1 VANLLRLESNSQEVA
16 VVFLGVDWAEEH
28 HDVCLL
34 DEQGKVLGRARVANS
49 LEGVSRIHAL
59 VADHVEEPDAVVVGI
74 ETDRGPLVQA
84 LLAAGYQIYAINP
97 LAVDRYR
104 ERHSVSG
111 AKSDAGDAKVL
122 ADLVRTDRNNH
133 RALAGDSQQIEAVKL
148 LARAHQSLIQSRQRQ
163 VNQLRSALREFYPTA
178 LEAFKDDLGGRDA
191 VAILEYATTPSRA
204 RSVSQAKLISALR
217 KAGRERNL
225 EARAVELQGILRQPH
240 LEQPAT
246 LVEAYGLIVKS
257 CVRMI
262 RDFNAQIAELEQELT
277 KSFELHP
284 DAKLYLSLP
293 GLGPVLGARVIGEF
307 GDDPN
312 RYLDAKGRR
321 AYSGMAPITK
331 ASGTRHM
338 VLARYARNRHL
349 ADACYLWA
357 FASLKASPG
366 AHQYYRALRARG
378 KSHHQALRA
387 LGNRW
392 VSILHGCL
400 RHRTFYSEEVAW
412 PITVAVAA

>member
-1 VANLLRLESNSQEVA
+1 M
-16 VVFLGVDWAEEH
+16 VFLGVDWAEEH

-59 VADHVEEPDAVVVGI
+59 VADHSEERDAVVVGI
-74 ETDRGPLVQA
+74 ETDRGLLVQA

-104 ERHSVSG
+104 DRHSVSG
-111 AKSDAGDAKVL
+111 AKSDAADAKVL

-133 RALAGDSQQIEAVKL
+133 RPVAGDSQQVEAVKL
-148 LARAHQSLIQSRQRQ
+148 LARAHQALVHTRQRQ
-163 VNQLRSALREFYPTA
+163 INQRCRYQPIGPHSEMPVT
-178 LEAFKDDLGGRDA
+178 GGRDA
-191 VAILEYATTPSRA
+191 VAILEYAPTPTRG
-204 RSVSQAKLISALR
+204 RSVSKAKLISALR
-217 KAGRERNL
+217 TAGRERNL
-225 EARAVELQGILRQPH
+225 EARAVELHTILHRPQ

-246 LVEAYGLIVKS
+246 LVAAYGLIVKS
-257 CVRMI
+257 CLQII
-262 RDFNAQIAELEQELT
+262 RELNTQTTAMEQELT

-284 DAKLYLSLP
+284 DAELYLSLP
-293 GLGPVLGARVIGEF
+293 GLGFVLGARVIGEF

-312 RYLDAKGRR
+312 RYLNAKGRR

-331 ASGTRHM
+331 ASGTRKV
-338 VLARYARNRHL
+338 VLARYARNRQL

-357 FASLKASPG
+357 FASLTGSAG

-378 KSHHQALRA
+378 KSHNQALRV

-400 RHRTFYSEEVAW
+400 RHRRHYSEKVAW
-412 PITVAVAA
+412 TVAIAVAA

>member
-1 VANLLRLESNSQEVA
+1 VA

-34 DEQGKVLGRARVANS
+34 DERGTVLGRARVANS

-59 VADHVEEPDAVVVGI
+59 VADHSDEPDAVVVGI
-74 ETDRGPLVQA
+74 ETDRGLLVQA

-104 ERHSVSG
+104 DRHSVSG
-111 AKSDAGDAKVL
+111 AKSDAADAKVL
-122 ADLVRTDRNNH
+122 ADLVRTDRSNH
-133 RALAGDSQQIEAVKL
+133 RPVAGDSQQVEAIKL
-148 LARAHQSLIQSRQRQ
+148 LARAHQALVHTRQRQ
-163 VNQLRSALREFYPTA
+163 VNQLRSALREFYPAA

-191 VAILEYATTPSRA
+191 VAILEYAPTPTIG

-225 EARAVELQGILRQPH
+225 EARAVELQRILRQPH

-246 LVEAYGLIVKS
+246 LVAAYGLIVKS
-257 CVRMI
+257 CAQLI
-262 RDFNAQIAELEQELT
+262 RELNAQTTALEEELT

-284 DAKLYLSLP
+284 DAELYLSLP
-293 GLGPVLGARVIGEF
+293 GLGFVLGARVIGEF

-312 RYLDAKGRR
+312 RYVDAKGRR

-331 ASGTRHM
+331 ASGTRHV
-338 VLARYARNRHL
+338 VLARYARNRQL

-357 FASLKASPG
+357 FSSLNGSAG
-366 AHQYYRALRARG
+366 AHQYYRVLRTRG
-378 KSHHQALRA
+378 KSHNQALRA

-400 RHRTFYSEEVAW
+400 RHGTLYSESVAW
-412 PITVAVAA
+412 TTPSSAVAA

>member
-1 VANLLRLESNSQEVA
+1 M
-16 VVFLGVDWAEEH
+16 VFLGVDWAEER

-34 DEQGKVLGRARVANS
+34 DAQGKVLTRARVANS

-59 VADHVEEPDAVVVGI
+59 VAEHVEESDAVIVGI
-74 ETDRGPLVQA
+74 ETDRGLLVQA
-84 LLAAGYQIYAINP
+84 LLAAGYQVFAINP

-104 ERHSVSG
+104 DRHSVSG
-111 AKSDAGDAKVL
+111 AKSDRGDAKVL
-122 ADLVRTDRNNH
+122 ADLVRTDLNNH
-133 RALAGDSQQIEAVKL
+133 RPVAGDSQQVEAVKL
-148 LARAHQSLIQSRQRQ
+148 LARAHQALVYTRQRQ
-163 VNQLRSALREFYPTA
+163 VNQLRSTLREFYPAA

-191 VAILEYATTPSRA
+191 VAILDYAPTPTRG
-204 RSVSQAKLISALR
+204 RSVSKAQLVSALR
-217 KAGRERNL
+217 NAGRERNL
-225 EARAVELQGILRQPH
+225 EARALQLHTIFHRPQ
-240 LEQPAT
+240 LEQPAS
-246 LVEAYGLIVKS
+246 LVAAYGLIVKS
-257 CVRMI
+257 CVKVI
-262 RDFNAQIAELEQELT
+262 RELNAQTTQLEQELT

-284 DAKLYLSLP
+284 DAEIYLSLP
-293 GLGPVLGARVIGEF
+293 GLGFVLGARVIGEF

-331 ASGTRHM
+331 ASGTRHV

-357 FASLKASPG
+357 FASLTGSAG
-366 AHQYYRALRARG
+366 AHQYYKTLRARG

-400 RHRTFYSEEVAW
+400 RHRTPYSEQVAW
-412 PITVAVAA
+412 TSAVAVAA

>member
-1 VANLLRLESNSQEVA
+1 VA

-34 DEQGKVLGRARVANS
+34 DEQGKVLDRGKVANS

-59 VADHVEEPDAVVVGI
+59 VAEHSQEPGEVVVGI
-74 ETDRGPLVQA
+74 ETDRGLLVQA

-104 ERHSVSG
+104 DRHSVSG
-111 AKSDAGDAKVL
+111 AKSDAADAKVL

-133 RALAGDSQQIEAVKL
+133 RAVAGDSQQVEAVKL
-148 LARAHQSLIQSRQRQ
+148 LARAHRALVHTRQRQ
-163 VNQLRSALREFYPTA
+163 VNQLRSALREFYPAA

-191 VAILEYATTPSRA
+191 VAILEYAPTPTRG
-204 RSVSQAKLISALR
+204 RSVSKAKLISALR

-225 EARAVELQGILRQPH
+225 EARAVELQRILHQPQ

-246 LVEAYGLIVKS
+246 LVAAYGLIVKS
-257 CVRMI
+257 CVQMI
-262 RDFNAQIAELEQELT
+262 RELNAQMTTLEQELT

-284 DAKLYLSLP
+284 DAELYLSLP
-293 GLGPVLGARVIGEF
+293 GLGFVLGARVIGEF

-331 ASGTRHM
+331 ASGTRHV
-338 VLARYARNRHL
+338 VLARYARNRQL

-357 FASLKASPG
+357 FASLKGSPG
-366 AHQYYRALRARG
+366 AHQYYKAIRARG

-387 LGNRW
+387 LANRW
-392 VSILHGCL
+392 VSVLHGCL
-400 RHRTFYSEEVAW
+400 RHRTPYSEAVAW
-412 PITVAVAA
+412 TAHVALAA

>member
-1 VANLLRLESNSQEVA
+1 VA

-34 DEQGKVLGRARVANS
+34 DEQGTVLGRARVANS

-59 VADHVEEPDAVVVGI
+59 VADHSDEPGEVVVGI
-74 ETDRGPLVQA
+74 ETDRGLLVQA

-104 ERHSVSG
+104 DRHSVSG
-111 AKSDAGDAKVL
+111 AKSDAADAKVL
-122 ADLVRTDRNNH
+122 ADLVRTDRSNH
-133 RALAGDSQQIEAVKL
+133 RPVAGDSQQVEAIKL
-148 LARAHQSLIQSRQRQ
+148 LARAHQALVHTRQRQ
-163 VNQLRSALREFYPTA
+163 VNQLRSALREFYPAA

-191 VAILEYATTPSRA
+191 VAILEYAPTPTIG

-225 EARAVELQGILRQPH
+225 EARAVELQRILRQPH
-240 LEQPAT
+240 LEQPAA
-246 LVEAYGLIVKS
+246 LVAAYGLIVKS
-257 CVRMI
+257 CAQLI
-262 RDFNAQIAELEQELT
+262 RELNAQTTALEEELT

-284 DAKLYLSLP
+284 DAELYLSLP
-293 GLGPVLGARVIGEF
+293 GLGFVLGARVIGEF

-312 RYLDAKGRR
+312 RYVDAKGRR

-331 ASGTRHM
+331 ASGTRHV
-338 VLARYARNRHL
+338 VLARYARNRQL

-357 FASLKASPG
+357 FSSLNGSAG
-366 AHQYYRALRARG
+366 AHQYYRVLRTRG
-378 KSHHQALRA
+378 KSHNQALRA

-400 RHRTFYSEEVAW
+400 RHGKLYSESVAW
-412 PITVAVAA
+412 TTPSSALAA

>member
-1 VANLLRLESNSQEVA
+1 MA

-59 VADHVEEPDAVVVGI
+59 VADYADEPGTVVVGI
-74 ETDRGPLVQA
+74 ETDRGLLVQA
-84 LLAAGYQIYAINP
+84 LVAAGYQLYAINP

-104 ERHSVSG
+104 DRHSVSG

-133 RALAGDSQQIEAVKL
+133 RQVAGDSEEVEAIKL
-148 LARAHQSLIQSRQRQ
+148 LARAHQSLVHSRQRQ
-163 VNQLRSALREFYPTA
+163 VNQLRSTLREFYPAA

-191 VAILEYATTPSRA
+191 MAILEYAPTPTSG

-225 EARAVELQGILRQPH
+225 EARAVELQGMLRQPH

-246 LVEAYGLIVKS
+246 LVAAYAVIVKS
-257 CVRMI
+257 CIQMI
-262 RDFNAQIAELEQELT
+262 RELNAQTKALEDELT

-284 DAKLYLSLP
+284 DAALYLSLP
-293 GLGPVLGARVIGEF
+293 GLGFVLGARVIGEF

-331 ASGTRHM
+331 SSGIRHV
-338 VLARYARNRHL
+338 VLARYARNRQL

-357 FASLKASPG
+357 FSSLTGSAG
-366 AHQYYRALRARG
+366 AHQYYRVLRARG

-400 RHRTFYSEEVAW
+400 RHGTLYSEAVAW
-412 PITVAVAA
+412 TTPATAIAA

>member
-1 VANLLRLESNSQEVA
+1 MSQEVA

-34 DEQGKVLGRARVANS
+34 DERGQVLGRARVANS

-59 VADHVEEPDAVVVGI
+59 VADHAEEPEAVVVGI
-74 ETDRGPLVQA
+74 ETDRGLLVQA
-84 LLAAGYQIYAINP
+84 LVAAGYQIYAINP

-104 ERHSVSG
+104 DRHSVSG
-111 AKSDAGDAKVL
+111 AKSDAADAKVL
-122 ADLVRTDRNNH
+122 ADLVRTDRSNH
-133 RALAGDSQQIEAVKL
+133 RPVAGDSQQVEAVKL
-148 LARAHQSLIQSRQRQ
+148 LARAHQALVHTRQRQ
-163 VNQLRSALREFYPTA
+163 VNQLRSALHEFYPAA

-191 VAILEYATTPSRA
+191 VAILEYAPTPSRG

-225 EARAVELQGILRQPH
+225 KARAVELQGILQQPH

-246 LVEAYGLIVKS
+246 LVAAYELIVRS
-257 CVRMI
+257 AVRMI
-262 RDFNAQIAELEQELT
+262 RELNAQTTELEDELT

-284 DAKLYLSLP
+284 DAELYLSLP
-293 GLGPVLGARVIGEF
+293 GLGFVLGARVIGEF

-321 AYSGMAPITK
+321 AYSGLAPITK
-331 ASGTRHM
+331 ASGTRHV
-338 VLARYARNRHL
+338 VLARNARNRHL

-357 FASLKASPG
+357 FASLNASTG
-366 AHQYYRALRARG
+366 AHRYYRALRARG
-378 KSHHQALRA
+378 KSHPQALRA
-387 LGNRW
+387 LGSRW

-400 RHRTFYSEEVAW
+400 RHRTLYSEDVAW
-412 PITVAVAA
+412 PVQVAAAA

>member
-1 VANLLRLESNSQEVA
+1 VA
-16 VVFLGVDWAEEH
+16 VVFLGVDWAEEN

-34 DEQGKVLGRARVANS
+34 DERGKVLGRARVANS

-59 VADHVEEPDAVVVGI
+59 VAEHAEESAPVVVGI
-74 ETDRGPLVQA
+74 ETDRGLLVQA

-104 ERHSVSG
+104 DRYSVSG
-111 AKSDAGDAKVL
+111 AKSDAADAKVL
-122 ADLVRTDRNNH
+122 ADLVRTDRDNH
-133 RALAGDSQQIEAVKL
+133 RQVAGDSQQVEAVKL
-148 LARAHQSLIQSRQRQ
+148 LARAHQALVHTRQRQ
-163 VNQLRSALREFYPTA
+163 VNQLRSTLREFYPA

-191 VAILEYATTPSRA
+191 MAILEYAPIPSRA

-217 KAGRERNL
+217 KSGRERNL
-225 EARAVELQGILRQPH
+225 ETRAVELQNILRQPH

-246 LVEAYGLIVKS
+246 LVAAYEVIVKS

-262 RDFNAQIAELEQELT
+262 RELNAEMTALEEELT

-284 DAKLYLSLP
+284 DAELYLSLP
-293 GLGPVLGARVIGEF
+293 GLGFVLGARVIGEF

-331 ASGTRHM
+331 ASGTRHV

-357 FASLKASPG
+357 FASLRASAG
-366 AHQYYRALRARG
+366 AHQYYKVLRARG

-400 RHRTFYSEEVAW
+400 RHRSPYSEELAW
-412 PITVAVAA
+412 PVSVAIAA

>member
-1 VANLLRLESNSQEVA
+1 M
-16 VVFLGVDWAEEH
+16 VFLGVDWAEEH

-49 LEGVSRIHAL
+49 LEGVGRIHAL
-59 VADHVEEPDAVVVGI
+59 VADHSEEPDAVVVGI
-74 ETDRGPLVQA
+74 ETDRGLLVQA

-97 LAVDRYR
+97 LAVDRNR
-104 ERHSVSG
+104 DRHSVSG
-111 AKSDAGDAKVL
+111 AKSDVADAKVL
-122 ADLVRTDRNNH
+122 ADLVRTDRTNH
-133 RALAGDSQQIEAVKL
+133 RPVAGDSQQVEAVKL
-148 LARAHQSLIQSRQRQ
+148 LARAHQALVHTRQRQ
-163 VNQLRSALREFYPTA
+163 VNQLRSALREFYPAA

-191 VAILEYATTPSRA
+191 LAILEYAPTPTSG

-225 EARAVELQGILRQPH
+225 EARAAELQRILRQSH

-246 LVEAYGLIVKS
+246 LVAAYGLIVKS
-257 CVRMI
+257 SVQMI
-262 RDFNAQIAELEQELT
+262 RELNAQMATLEEELT

-284 DAKLYLSLP
+284 DAELYLSLP
-293 GLGPVLGARVIGEF
+293 GLGFVLGARVIGEF

-331 ASGTRHM
+331 ASGTRHV
-338 VLARYARNRHL
+338 VLARYARNRQL

-357 FASLKASPG
+357 FASLQGSTG
-366 AHQYYRALRARG
+366 AHQFYRALRARG
-378 KSHHQALRA
+378 KSHNQALRA

-400 RHRTFYSEEVAW
+400 RHRTPYSEEVAW
-412 PITVAVAA
+412 TASVAVAA

>member
-1 VANLLRLESNSQEVA
+1 VA

-28 HDVCLL
+28 HDVCML
-34 DEQGKVLGRARVANS
+34 DEQGKVLARAQVANS
-49 LEGVSRIHAL
+49 LHGVARIHAL
-59 VADHVEEPDAVVVGI
+59 VAEHSEESGEVVVGI
-74 ETDRGPLVQA
+74 ETDRGLLVQA

-104 ERHSVSG
+104 DRHSVSG
-111 AKSDAGDAKVL
+111 AKSDAADAKVL

-133 RALAGDSQQIEAVKL
+133 RPVAGDSAQVEALKL
-148 LARAHQSLIQSRQRQ
+148 LARAHQGLVHSRQRQ
-163 VNQLRSALREFYPTA
+163 VNQLRSALHEFYPAA

-191 VAILEYATTPSRA
+191 VAVLEYVPTPSRG

-217 KAGRERNL
+217 RAGRERNL
-225 EARAVELQGILRQPH
+225 KARAAELQRILQQPH

-246 LVEAYGLIVKS
+246 LVAAYGVIVKS
-257 CVRMI
+257 CVRLI
-262 RDFNAQIAELEQELT
+262 RELNAQTTELEQELT

-284 DAKLYLSLP
+284 DAELYLSLP
-293 GLGPVLGARVIGEF
+293 GLGFVLGARVIGEF

-312 RYLDAKGRR
+312 RYSDAKGRR
-321 AYSGMAPITK
+321 AYSGMAPITR
-331 ASGTRHM
+331 ASGTRHV
-338 VLARYARNRHL
+338 VLARYARNRQL

-357 FASLKASPG
+357 FSSLKRSAG
-366 AHQYYRALRARG
+366 AHHYYRALRARG
-378 KSHHQALRA
+378 KSHAQAIRA

-400 RHRTFYSEEVAW
+400 RHRQLYSEMVAW
-412 PITVAVAA
+412 RAPVAVAA

>member
-1 VANLLRLESNSQEVA
+1 

-28 HDVCLL
+28 HDVCML
-34 DEQGKVLGRARVANS
+34 DEQGKVLGRAQVANS
-49 LEGVSRIHAL
+49 LHGVGRIHAL
-59 VADHVEEPDAVVVGI
+59 VAEHSEESSEVVVGI
-74 ETDRGPLVQA
+74 ETDRGLLVQA

-104 ERHSVSG
+104 DRHSVSG
-111 AKSDAGDAKVL
+111 AKSDAADAKVL

-133 RALAGDSQQIEAVKL
+133 RPVAGDSAQVEAVKL
-148 LARAHQSLIQSRQRQ
+148 LARAHQSLVHSRQRQ
-163 VNQLRSALREFYPTA
+163 VNQLRSALHEFNPAA

-191 VAILEYATTPSRA
+191 VAVLEYAPTPIRG

-217 KAGRERNL
+217 RAGRERNL
-225 EARAVELQGILRQPH
+225 KARATELQGILQQPH

-246 LVEAYGLIVKS
+246 LVAAYGVIVKS
-257 CVRMI
+257 CVRLI
-262 RDFNAQIAELEQELT
+262 RELNAQTTELEQELT

-284 DAKLYLSLP
+284 DAELYLSLP
-293 GLGPVLGARVIGEF
+293 GLGFVLGARVIGEF

-312 RYLDAKGRR
+312 RYSDAKGRR
-321 AYSGMAPITK
+321 AYSGMAPITR
-331 ASGTRHM
+331 ASGTRHV
-338 VLARYARNRHL
+338 VLARYARNRQL

-357 FASLKASPG
+357 FSSLKRSAG

-378 KSHHQALRA
+378 KSHAQAIRA

-400 RHRTFYSEEVAW
+400 RHRQLYSETVAW
-412 PITVAVAA
+412 RAPVAVAA

>member
-1 VANLLRLESNSQEVA
+1 M
-16 VVFLGVDWAEEH
+16 VFLGVDWAEEH
-28 HDVCLL
+28 HDVCML
-34 DEQGKVLGRARVANS
+34 DEQGEVLGRAQVANS
-49 LEGVSRIHAL
+49 LEGVGRIHAL
-59 VADHVEEPDAVVVGI
+59 VAEHSKESGEVVVGI
-74 ETDRGPLVQA
+74 ETDRGLLVQA

-104 ERHSVSG
+104 DRHAVSG

-133 RALAGDSQQIEAVKL
+133 RPVAGDSEQVEAVKL
-148 LARAHQSLIQSRQRQ
+148 LARAHQGLVHSRQRQ
-163 VNQLRSALREFYPTA
+163 VNQLRSALREFYPAA

-191 VAILEYATTPSRA
+191 MAILEYAPTPTRG

-225 EARAVELQGILRQPH
+225 EARAGELQRILHQPH

-246 LVEAYGLIVKS
+246 LVAAYAVIVKS
-257 CVRMI
+257 CVQII
-262 RDFNAQIAELEQELT
+262 RELNAQTTALEEELT

-284 DAKLYLSLP
+284 DAELYLSLP
-293 GLGPVLGARVIGEF
+293 GLGFVLGARVIGEF

-312 RYLDAKGRR
+312 RYSDAKGRR
-321 AYSGMAPITK
+321 AYSGMAPITR
-331 ASGTRHM
+331 ASGTRHV
-338 VLARYARNRHL
+338 VLARYARNRQL

-357 FASLKASPG
+357 FSSLKCSAG
-366 AHQYYRALRARG
+366 AHRYYRALRARG
-378 KSHHQALRA
+378 KSHAQALRA
-387 LGNRW
+387 LANRW

-400 RHRTFYSEEVAW
+400 RHRQLYSEVVAW
-412 PITVAVAA
+412 RAPVAVAA

>member
-1 VANLLRLESNSQEVA
+1 MSQEVA

-34 DEQGKVLGRARVANS
+34 DERGQVLGRARVANS

-59 VADHVEEPDAVVVGI
+59 VADHAEEPEAVVVGI
-74 ETDRGPLVQA
+74 ETDRGLLVQA
-84 LLAAGYQIYAINP
+84 LVAAGYQIYAINP

-104 ERHSVSG
+104 DRHSVSG
-111 AKSDAGDAKVL
+111 AKSDAADAKVL
-122 ADLVRTDRNNH
+122 ADLVRTDRSNH
-133 RALAGDSQQIEAVKL
+133 RPVAGDSQQVEAVKL
-148 LARAHQSLIQSRQRQ
+148 LARAHQALVHTRQRQ
-163 VNQLRSALREFYPTA
+163 VNQLRSALHEFYPAA

-191 VAILEYATTPSRA
+191 VAILEYAPTPSRG

-225 EARAVELQGILRQPH
+225 EARAVELQGILRRPH

-246 LVEAYGLIVKS
+246 LVAAYELIVRS
-257 CVRMI
+257 AVRMI
-262 RDFNAQIAELEQELT
+262 RELNAQTTELEDELT

-284 DAKLYLSLP
+284 DAELYLSLP
-293 GLGPVLGARVIGEF
+293 GLGFVLGARVIGEF

-321 AYSGMAPITK
+321 AYSGLAPITK
-331 ASGTRHM
+331 ASGTRHV
-338 VLARYARNRHL
+338 VLARNARNRHL

-357 FASLKASPG
+357 FASLNASTG
-366 AHQYYRALRARG
+366 AHRYYRALRARG
-378 KSHHQALRA
+378 KSHPQALRA
-387 LGNRW
+387 LGSRW

-400 RHRTFYSEEVAW
+400 RHRTLYSEDVAW
-412 PITVAVAA
+412 PVQVAAAA

>member
-1 VANLLRLESNSQEVA
+1 M
-16 VVFLGVDWAEEH
+16 VFMGVDWAEEH

-59 VADHVEEPDAVVVGI
+59 LAEHSEGPAAVVVGI
-74 ETDRGPLVQA
+74 ETDRGLLVQA

-104 ERHSVSG
+104 DRHSVSG
-111 AKSDAGDAKVL
+111 AKSDAADAKVL

-133 RALAGDSQQIEAVKL
+133 RAVAGDSQQVEAVKL
-148 LARAHQSLIQSRQRQ
+148 LARAHQALVQTRQRQ
-163 VNQLRSALREFYPTA
+163 VNQLRSALREFYPAA

-191 VAILEYATTPSRA
+191 VAILEYAPTPTRG
-204 RSVSQAKLISALR
+204 RSISQAKLISALR

-225 EARAVELQGILRQPH
+225 EARAVELQRILHQPH
-240 LEQPAT
+240 LEQLAT
-246 LVEAYGLIVKS
+246 LVAAYGIIVKS
-257 CVRMI
+257 CVQMI
-262 RDFNAQIAELEQELT
+262 RELNAQTTALEEELT

-284 DAKLYLSLP
+284 DAELYLSLP
-293 GLGPVLGARVIGEF
+293 GLGFVLGARVMGEF

-312 RYLDAKGRR
+312 RYLDAKGRQ

-331 ASGTRHM
+331 ASGIRHV

-349 ADACYLWA
+349 ANACYLWA
-357 FASLKASPG
+357 FASLTGSAG

-400 RHRTFYSEEVAW
+400 RRRRPYSEEVAW
-412 PITVAVAA
+412 IVPVVVAA